1 MEIGP
6 WCGRISSVESCP
18 MKTQKILVVDDE
30 ELILD
35 LCRDVLTR
43 EGYEV
48 VTAGSGEQALQC
60 AAQEGFALSVL
71 DMLMPGMDGLE
82 TFLAL
87 RKRQPDLIGV
97 LVTAHGTMETAIQ
110 AMRLGFSR
118 FIRKPFTPFELIQA
132 VQEAFK
138 NHLLMEENARL
149 KTLIPLYHL
158 GERFIMSHS
167 REEVLGE
174 LLQAVSRQ
182 LNAQRVSV
190 MLYDEKD
197 QVLRVSAALGPD
209 TENMARA
216 EVAPGERI
224 AGRVFQEGR
233 PLILNGGPE
242 ENPEFA
248 HALRSGEIAAAI
260 CFPLKAR
267 DRTLGVLNVS
277 RLAQGMPFSEADIE
291 MLSVLC
297 GQAVL
302 AIENVR
308 IMEER
313 AERTRMRTLLEQY
326 VAPEVAEVLIH
337 HGQNPLELGEIRR
350 VTVLFADI
358 RQFTPLVR
366 RLDLPTLR
374 AFLNEFF
381 DLLSEMVFRHQGT
394 LDKFMG
400 DAALAIFGAPVTL
413 TNPPLA
419 AARAALAMSEGFDR
433 LQERWLSVAP
443 VFRQVGL
450 GIGVTAGE
458 VFLGNVGST
467 KRFDYTVI
475 GTDVNL
481 AQRLAAQSSSG
492 QILLSA
498 EVAAQLEDSLPLLQ
512 EAPLALR
519 GLEAPVAVFSVDRT
533 KICPARAAGT
543 A

>member
-1 MEIGP
+1 MNI
-6 WCGRISSVESCP
+6 
-18 MKTQKILVVDDE
+18 QKILVVDDE
-30 ELILD
+30 ELILE
-35 LCRDVLTR
+35 LCRDILTR
-43 EGYEV
+43 EGYQV
-48 VTAGSGEQALQC
+48 VTASSGEQALQH
-60 AAQEGFALSVL
+60 AAKERFSLSVL
-71 DMLMPGMDGLE
+71 DMLMPGMDGLQ

-87 RKRQPDLIGV
+87 RKHHPDLIGV

-118 FIRKPFTPFELIQA
+118 FIRKPFTPFELVQA
-132 VQEAFK
+132 VQEAFQ

-167 REEVLGE
+167 RQEVLDE
-174 LLQAVSRQ
+174 LIQAVSGQ
-182 LNAQRVSV
+182 LNAQRVSI
-190 MLYDEKD
+190 MLFDEKD
-197 QVLRVSAALGPD
+197 QVLRVAAAVGPAA
-209 TENMARA
+209 EKIARA
-216 EVAPGERI
+216 EVAPGDRI
-224 AGRVFQEGR
+224 AGRVFQEGK
-233 PLILNGGPE
+233 PLILNGGPD

-248 HALRSGEIAAAI
+248 HVLRSGEIAAAI

-267 DRTLGVLNVS
+267 ERTLGVINVS
-277 RLAQGMPFSEADIE
+277 RVGEGEPFSEADIE

-313 AERTRMRTLLEQY
+313 AERTRIRTLLEQY
-326 VAPEVAEVLIH
+326 VSPEVAEVLID
-337 HGQNPLELGEIRR
+337 HGQNPLDLGEIGC

-358 RQFTPLVR
+358 RQFTPLVS

-413 TNPPLA
+413 PDPPLA
-419 AARAALAMSEGFDR
+419 AVRAALAMSEGFDR
-433 LQERWLSVAP
+433 LRERWMSISP
-443 VFRQVGL
+443 VFKQVGL

-481 AQRLAAQSSSG
+481 AQRLAAQAASG

-498 EVAAQLEDSLPLLQ
+498 EVAAKLKDSLPLLQ
-512 EAPLALR
+512 EPPLAIR
-519 GLEAPVAVFSVDRT
+519 GLEAPVAVFSVERPKAPPCEDRPNPIT
-533 KICPARAAGT
+533 GSSPGSRQ
-543 A
+543 